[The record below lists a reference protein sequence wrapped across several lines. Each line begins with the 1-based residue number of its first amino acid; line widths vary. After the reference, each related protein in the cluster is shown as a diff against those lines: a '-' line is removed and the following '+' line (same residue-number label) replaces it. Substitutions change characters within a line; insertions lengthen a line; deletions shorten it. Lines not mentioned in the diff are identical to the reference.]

1 MGMSGL
7 MTGDKA
13 TRLHMIQCPVANFF
27 SFLLPD
33 LPAGCRAASGAASSP
48 SSSSSDDDS
57 GVRSMDASGDR
68 RGWRRAVVRGA
79 DGRWAVVAE
88 VGMMETAVVAMVET
102 GVGRFQ
108 GPSMAALLVLIL
120 RLRSRSEEVISS
132 QISTYYSGDDS
143 DSDGT
148 DDD

>member
-1 MGMSGL
+1 MDGAGN
-7 MTGDKA
+7 GQRHEREQWA
-13 TRLHMIQCPVANFF
+13 RLA
-27 SFLLPD
+27 
-33 LPAGCRAASGAASSP
+33 
-48 SSSSSDDDS
+48 
-57 GVRSMDASGDR
+57 ASGDR